1 MEDNNNEENN
11 EIIDNQISINGK
23 INKKNNK
30 LYTRE
35 NSILF
40 KDNSLQ
46 RLDMSFMKHIEA
58 KEYKKSDLLA
68 YWVKDYANYHDE
80 ESTFAPS
87 SLRYFTHGDIV
98 KVNLGFN
105 IGHELGGLHYCLVI
119 NKYDNHSSGNLNV
132 VPLSST
138 KPGKIYNK
146 KFCVNLGDELYSSL
160 HKVLKKELE
169 EASEQLEKLTKTDKD
184 DNFSLEFQKI
194 SDRIK
199 VLIKTKDE
207 LLKMKHGSMALVN
220 QITTISKQRIFKEPL
235 LAKVKISNKSLD
247 LIDKKIKE
255 LYTK

>member
-1 MEDNNNEENN
+1 M
-11 EIIDNQISINGK
+11 
-23 INKKNNK
+23 
-30 LYTRE
+30 
-35 NSILF
+35 
-40 KDNSLQ
+40 
-46 RLDMSFMKHIEA
+46 
-58 KEYKKSDLLA
+58 
-68 YWVKDYANYHDE
+68 
-80 ESTFAPS
+80 
-87 SLRYFTHGDIV
+87 
-98 KVNLGFN
+98 
-105 IGHELGGLHYCLVI
+105 
-119 NKYDNHSSGNLNV
+119 
-132 VPLSST
+132 
-138 KPGKIYNK
+138 
-146 KFCVNLGDELYSSL
+146 

-220 QITTISKQRIFKEPL
+220 QITTISKQRVFKEPL